1 MDGRTDFSNQIRE
14 TIDFTMSCD
23 ATSDMIYVNPSIL
36 SLMKKPLFTDETR
49 LFPVEF
55 PYQEMTILSSQLTI
69 PEGYIVEELPENV
82 RMKNEDGSIGLILT
96 YQIKDNTITSQLRF
110 TLKRILFGAHEY
122 EELKQFFDAMVQ
134 KCNSMAVLKKVK

>member
-1 MDGRTDFSNQIRE
+1 
-14 TIDFTMSCD
+14 
-23 ATSDMIYVNPSIL
+23 
-36 SLMKKPLFTDETR
+36 
-49 LFPVEF
+49 
-55 PYQEMTILSSQLTI
+55 MTILSSKLTI
-69 PEGYIVEELPENV
+69 PEGYTVEELPENV

-110 TLKRILFGAHEY
+110 TLKRILFGVHEY